1 MGVTAIVAMLLI
13 GYLLPGDVKAAMTEV
28 VSTAAAFA
36 AAFFVL
42 SVRVGC
48 CSTRPMLM
56 SLTLER
62 IRGTINRSIAV
73 MMRPDLQGDAKKQE
87 RRVLLRKELCP
98 RCFDFEESSRR
109 SLGVNWK
116 GRTSEEKREF
126 IEVFNELLVNSYAS
140 KIEGYKGEKLVF
152 DQDVMDL
159 PYAEV
164 RTKII
169 TARGEQYDVNYRVC
183 EDRDDWRIYDIV
195 IEGVSLVNSYS
206 SQFMDML
213 SRYSF
218 SEMMERLKKTEKIA
232 A

>member
-1 MGVTAIVAMLLI
+1 MTAIAMLSIDCLIPSDVTAVLKEVALTA
-13 GYLLPGDVKAAMTEV
+13 VFFV
-28 VSTAAAFA
+28 V
-36 AAFFVL
+36 AFFVGMARN
-42 SVRVGC
+42 S
-48 CSTRPMLM
+48 SIFHYRPMVL

-218 SEMMERLKKTEKIA
+218 SEMMERLRETVKTTA
-232 A
+232 